1 MLTHLTLKSVIDIN
15 KGRIKPIVAKNSPR
29 PTAPVENVAV
39 EPKPYE
45 PPTNKNYDL
54 NQIIHYRIS
63 IYAVYLIYIPL
74 RRIIQTCRHYKR
86 YPSRTHNKD

>member
-15 KGRIKPIVAKNSPR
+15 KGRIKPIVAKNLPR
-29 PTAPVENVAV
+29 PTASVENVAV

-54 NQIIHYRIS
+54 NQHTYDFELESLLSGTLSGATQPPLTTMYRRACLS
-63 IYAVYLIYIPL
+63 
-74 RRIIQTCRHYKR
+74 TSKH
-86 YPSRTHNKD
+86 

>member
-15 KGRIKPIVAKNSPR
+15 KGRIKPIVAKNLPR

-54 NQIIHYRIS
+54 N
-63 IYAVYLIYIPL
+63 
-74 RRIIQTCRHYKR
+74 
-86 YPSRTHNKD
+86 